1 MYLPD
6 YTAGSLIHFDLES
19 VVCPDFT
26 QVVDKITKCLEISG
40 RIIFLSDAGEKRDHF
55 AVVQVEGVMS
65 PLIVPVDSIKSC
77 SSVSY
82 DEGADA
88 ARD

>member
-1 MYLPD
+1 MFFPEFA
-6 YTAGSLIHFDLES
+6 TGNVINFSLES
-19 VVCPDFT
+19 VVCPDFKE
-26 QVVDKITKCLEISG
+26 VVEKITRCLEISG

-55 AVVQVEGVMS
+55 AVVQVDGVMS

-82 DEGADA
+82 DDRADA